1 MAASLNRVVLV
12 GNLTKDPELK
22 FIPSGQAVCNLRMAM
37 NRKWKAANGE
47 WKDESTFVG
56 VVVWGKS
63 GEACGEYLKKG
74 SPVLV
79 EGRLQSRSW
88 ETEDGQKRSILE
100 VVSERVQ
107 FLSGGPGRAG
117 APGAAP
123 SGGGSGDYE
132 SAPPPSEP
140 GGGGSDDDIP
150 F

>member
-1 MAASLNRVVLV
+1 MASLNNVILV

-37 NRKWKAANGE
+37 NRKWKAQNGE
-47 WKDESTFVG
+47 WKEESTFVG

-74 SPVLV
+74 SPCLV

-100 VVSERVQ
+100 VVAERVQ
-107 FLSGGPGRAG
+107 FLSGGPRREGS
-117 APGAAP
+117 APGAGGGGGGGGYEAP
-123 SGGGSGDYE
+123 PPTEPGGSG
-132 SAPPPSEP
+132 
-140 GGGGSDDDIP
+140 GNDDDIP

>member
-107 FLSGGPGRAG
+107 FLSGGPGRGGAAG
-117 APGAAP
+117 SAP
-123 SGGGSGDYE
+123 SGGGSGDFE

>member
-1 MAASLNRVVLV
+1 VASLNRVILV

-22 FIPSGQAVCNLRMAM
+22 FIPSGQAVCNMRMAM
-37 NRKWKAANGE
+37 NRKWKSQSGE

-100 VVSERVQ
+100 VVAERVQ
-107 FLSGGPGRAG
+107 FLSGGRREVASSSAASGDSEG
-117 APGAAP
+117 APAA
-123 SGGGSGDYE
+123 
-132 SAPPPSEP
+132 SEP
-140 GGGGSDDDIP
+140 SPAADDDIP